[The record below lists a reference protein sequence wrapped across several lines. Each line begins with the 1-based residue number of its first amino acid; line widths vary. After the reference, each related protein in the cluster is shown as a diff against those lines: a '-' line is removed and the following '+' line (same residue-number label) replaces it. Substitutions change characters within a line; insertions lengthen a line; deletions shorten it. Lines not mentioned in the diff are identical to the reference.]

1 MKTHLTPARFRR
13 QRGTAAIELA
23 FVSVLLCIML
33 LGGYMLGRAVWRYNL
48 VAAAASAGAR
58 YLSSGPWTDQRL
70 ADAEQLIVDMAGD
83 VGVTDLT
90 FEKPDCNPP
99 LYGCADPKSET
110 TKLTVWTPFDDPTGI
125 IFTDS
130 RVVSVTVT
138 VRNAH

>member
-1 MKTHLTPARFRR
+1 MKAHLNPTRFRR
-13 QRGTAAIELA
+13 QRGTAAVELA

-48 VAAAASAGAR
+48 VAAAAGAGAR
-58 YLSSGPWTDQRL
+58 YLSAGPWTDQRF
-70 ADAEQLIVDMAGD
+70 AEAKQLIVDLAGD

-90 FEKPDCNPP
+90 FEKNCQP
-99 LYGCADPKSET
+99 LGYACSDPKSET
-110 TKLTVWTPFDDPTGI
+110 TQLYVSTPFDDPTGI

-130 RVVSVTVT
+130 RLVSVTVT

>member
-1 MKTHLTPARFRR
+1 MNTHPNPARFRR

-90 FEKPDCNPP
+90 FEKPECHPP

-110 TKLTVWTPFDDPTGI
+110 TLLTVWTPFDDPTGI